1 MLFGIDF
8 DNTFSADP
16 ALFHSFLDLLT
27 ARGHK
32 AVIVT
37 GRSKPTGKG
46 GLSEFL
52 VEVVTKG
59 RLPIVYAGMKFKRL
73 AATEAG
79 YNVDIWIDDNPEFID
94 KQDPEKLQYKTAI
107 IIAKSSNG
115 KTRVF
120 ETCNLGSN
128 PSVAVDNA
136 EWCNSNTD
144 GFEPFVL
151 GAEPSSAISMRM

>member
-8 DNTFSADP
+8 DGTFAADP

-37 GRSKPTGKG
+37 GRTKPTGRY
-46 GLSEFL
+46 GLKEFE

-59 RLPIVYAGMKFKRL
+59 RLPIVYAGMEFKRL

-94 KQDPEKLQYKTAI
+94 RHIQDKLNSKT
-107 IIAKSSNG
+107 
-115 KTRVF
+115 
-120 ETCNLGSN
+120 E
-128 PSVAVDNA
+128 
-136 EWCNSNTD
+136 
-144 GFEPFVL
+144 
-151 GAEPSSAISMRM
+151 